1 MRRFTGILGLGAL
14 WLGFAYLPVF
24 SGDTDKKVPE
34 KTDITAEVRRLNAD
48 GSQMPP
54 QEFRKGHVTPRP
66 FDAASIKKTEL
77 GFEIQLPSKAPVPT
91 PTVYKGKVYV
101 SGGFHSKE
109 YYCFDAVTGKLVWA
123 VNLDDDGPTSAVCAD
138 GVCIFNTESCTIF
151 ALDAD
156 TGKQLWSYWLGDP
169 LTSTPTIA
177 NGKVF
182 TSYPIGAR
190 NGGGLKDGPGQGA
203 NKKAGAAAT
212 PKMPEA
218 SHVFA
223 CLELKTGAILWQRWI
238 DSDVMSASVAVGDD
252 VFATSFAGTVYKF
265 KQADGLVLSAHR
277 SRATSAPVIVAGNV
291 YLTQRADN
299 GKDGKTEERIA
310 AVDKQG
316 EARPGFAGFHRP
328 AEYLDGKVQDRSA
341 AKKARCNGG
350 RRQWVG
356 RIASGCGQCPRRLQ
370 ERRPGQYLHH
380 ASFPGL
386 AHPEL
391 RGQQLQLH
399 GQRSIVYRPGRRQSP
414 LERQAGRQPGKGRRL
429 FGFGARRR
437 RRQNLPGHH
446 SGRAFA
452 DRSRLRQYRGPLQDR
467 LSRARPTRHRRWPG
481 LCRHDGR
488 QARLHRH
495 GPPRVHRLEHLGR
508 QRGPH
513 EPGGETTLGG
523 RLSEVMAF
531 SCPVDRNPALPV
543 H

>member
-1 MRRFTGILGLGAL
+1 G
-14 WLGFAYLPVF
+14 
-24 SGDTDKKVPE
+24 KEPE

-48 GSQMPP
+48 ASRMPP
-54 QEFRKGHVTPRP
+54 KEFRKGHVTPRP

-91 PTVYKGKVYV
+91 PTVYEGKVYV

-151 ALDAD
+151 ALDVD

-182 TSYPIGAR
+182 TSYPIGGRA
-190 NGGGLKDGPGQGA
+190 GGGLKDGPGQGA
-203 NKKAGAAAT
+203 NKNSGAGVT

-223 CLELKTGAILWQRWI
+223 CLEIKTGVILWQRWI
-238 DSDVMSASVAVGDD
+238 DSDIMSASVAVGDD
-252 VFATSFAGTVYKF
+252 VYATSFAGTIYKF

-316 EARPGFAGFHRP
+316 EARAGFEGFRRP

-341 AKKARCNGG
+341 VKKGAVMADAANGLG
-350 RRQWVG
+350 TSLQAVANAPAAYKNVG
-356 RIASGCGQCPRRLQ
+356 QGNISTMQAFQGSRILNYGGNNFNCMGNEVLCTDPADGKVRWSVKLDGNLEKVGGFLASAPAAAGGKIFLATIQGELLQIDPASGKIEVRYKIG
-370 ERRPGQYLHH
+370 
-380 ASFPGL
+380 
-386 AHPEL
+386 
-391 RGQQLQLH
+391 
-399 GQRSIVYRPGRRQSP
+399 SP
-414 LERQAGRQPGKGRRL
+414 VRAQP
-429 FGFGARRR
+429 AIE
-437 RRQNLPGHH
+437 H
-446 SGRAFA
+446 GRAYVGTTDGKLVCIDTGHSEFTGWSTWGA
-452 DRSRLRQYRGPLQDR
+452 NAAHTNL
-467 LSRARPTRHRRWPG
+467 TEKHR
-481 LCRHDGR
+481 
-488 QARLHRH
+488 
-495 GPPRVHRLEHLGR
+495 
-508 QRGPH
+508 
-513 EPGGETTLGG
+513 
-523 RLSEVMAF
+523 
-531 SCPVDRNPALPV
+531 
-543 H
+543 